1 MQFWKDG
8 YKYDMIRHGFK
19 FEEKT
24 TLEQADDI
32 RAGLRNMYGDFRKM
46 NGGAA

>member
-19 FEEKT
+19 FEDKT
-24 TLEQADDI
+24 TLEQADEK
-32 RAGLRNMYGDFRKM
+32 RAKLKELYGGLM
-46 NGGAA
+46 

>member
-8 YKYDMIRHGFK
+8 YRYDMIRHGFK

-24 TLEQADDI
+24 TLEQADKK
-32 RAGLRNMYGDFRKM
+32 RAELKALYGGLT
-46 NGGAA
+46 